1 MKPTVRCVAGGRRGF
16 TLIEILLVVII
27 LGILI
32 GLVAPRYAGRSEEV
46 RRQAARADLEGGIA
60 LALDLYELDMGR
72 YPQRLED
79 LVTKPASAGT
89 WKGPYLKRGLPKD
102 PWGRPYVYRYP
113 GTQNADSY
121 DLASSG
127 QDGQEGNQDDV
138 TNWSG
143 ASASE
148 GEAEE

>member
-1 MKPTVRCVAGGRRGF
+1 MTTRNGFAARSRRGF

-46 RRQAARADLEGGIA
+46 RRQAAKADLEGGVA

-79 LVTKPASAGT
+79 LVSKPASAGT
-89 WKGPYLKRGLPKD
+89 WKGPYLKKGLPKD
-102 PWGRPYVYRYP
+102 PWGHAYVYRYP
-113 GTQNADSY
+113 GTHNADSY
-121 DLASSG
+121 DLSSSG
-127 QDGQEGNQDDV
+127 SDGQEGNPDDV

-143 ASASE
+143 GGA
-148 GEAEE
+148 AEPKE

>member
-1 MKPTVRCVAGGRRGF
+1 MKDNCRANVLMNTRAF

-46 RRQAARADLEGGIA
+46 RKQAAKADIEGGVS

-79 LVTKPASAGT
+79 LIQKPAAAGT
-89 WKGPYLKRGLPKD
+89 WKGPYLKKGLPKD
-102 PWGRPYVYRYP
+102 PWGHGYVYRYP
-113 GTQNADSY
+113 GAHNSDSF
-121 DLASSG
+121 DLSSSG
-127 QDGQEGNQDDV
+127 PDGQEGNEDDV

-143 ASASE
+143 
-148 GEAEE
+148 GETQKAEE